1 MKKKL
6 FAYGIYML
14 GISSVISAL
23 IVICTSSLLLASKD
37 IKYKNGVVESE
48 VIVMRDGKQVYATH
62 NYSEIQLQNILLT
75 AKNGSLTYR
84 ENGVSYR
91 VSQQTYKD
99 GAILLRLSPVIDFGY
114 AEKLIFVLYAA
125 SFIIIYILVLLLVL
139 RRIGRG
145 IVQPLETLTEH
156 TRLLASGSLDENIPD
171 EGVSEINA
179 LGKEIETLRL
189 RLKKEVYQNKKSAD
203 SRKFL
208 ISSMSHDLRTPITSL
223 HGYLEGI
230 IDGVADSEEK
240 RGLYVRKA
248 LEKVDLIN
256 RMIGDL
262 LLYSKLDQNQIE
274 FHCTYVDIAKYLEA
288 FMLDSK
294 LYFSR
299 GQKKITFENELQ
311 ANYSVYIDV
320 SQFDRVMN
328 NITSNAYKYI
338 PEKTGLVRIMLREN
352 SSGVIIEVHDNGSG
366 ISAEDLPKIFDRFYR
381 CEKSRQIKGSSGLGL
396 AISKQIVENMNGRI
410 WAVSKEGAG
419 TSIMI
424 TFKKHLTKGAEADGS
439 RNEENTDN

>member
-1 MKKKL
+1 MKKRL

-14 GISSVISAL
+14 VISSVISVL

-37 IKYKNGVVESE
+37 IKYKNGVMESE
-48 VIVMRDGKQVYATH
+48 VIVMRDGKQIYSTH

-75 AKNGSLTYR
+75 AKNDSLTYC
-84 ENGVSYR
+84 ENGVSYK

-114 AEKLIFVLYAA
+114 TEKLIFILYAA

-139 RRIGRG
+139 RRIDRG
-145 IVQPLETLTEH
+145 IVKPLETITEH
-156 TRLLASGSLDENIPD
+156 TRLLSSGSLDENIPD

-179 LGKEIETLRL
+179 LGKEIEALRL

-230 IDGVADSEEK
+230 IDGIADSEEK
-240 RGLYVRKA
+240 RQIYVRKA

-288 FMLDSK
+288 FMLDSR

-299 GQKKITFENELQ
+299 GQKNITFKNDLQ
-311 ANYSVYIDV
+311 AKYSVYIDV
-320 SQFDRVMN
+320 SQFDRVMS

-338 PEKTGLVRIMLREN
+338 PEKTGLVEIMLREN

-366 ISAEDLPKIFDRFYR
+366 ISADDLPKIFDRFYR

-424 TFKKHLTKGAEADGS
+424 TFKKYLSKGAEADGS
-439 RNEENTDN
+439 RNKENTDN

>member
-1 MKKKL
+1 
-6 FAYGIYML
+6 
-14 GISSVISAL
+14 
-23 IVICTSSLLLASKD
+23 
-37 IKYKNGVVESE
+37 
-48 VIVMRDGKQVYATH
+48 
-62 NYSEIQLQNILLT
+62 
-75 AKNGSLTYR
+75 
-84 ENGVSYR
+84 
-91 VSQQTYKD
+91 
-99 GAILLRLSPVIDFGY
+99 
-114 AEKLIFVLYAA
+114 
-125 SFIIIYILVLLLVL
+125 
-139 RRIGRG
+139 
-145 IVQPLETLTEH
+145 
-156 TRLLASGSLDENIPD
+156 
-171 EGVSEINA
+171 
-179 LGKEIETLRL
+179 
-189 RLKKEVYQNKKSAD
+189 
-203 SRKFL
+203 
-208 ISSMSHDLRTPITSL
+208 
-223 HGYLEGI
+223 
-230 IDGVADSEEK
+230 
-240 RGLYVRKA
+240 
-248 LEKVDLIN
+248 
-256 RMIGDL
+256 MIGDL

-320 SQFDRVMN
+320 SQFDRVMS

-424 TFKKHLTKGAEADGS
+424 TFKKHLMKGAEADGS

>member
-1 MKKKL
+1 MFVVAQRRLATALPAIGCVGRFGDSGEYTPSPQLMNGSYTFSGMGGGLPVITEDVLSQLAAWQRWKNQSSQTAAMSL
-6 FAYGIYML
+6 SASL
-14 GISSVISAL
+14 GPL
-23 IVICTSSLLLASKD
+23 
-37 IKYKNGVVESE
+37 VVNQSFSFYAGQF
-48 VIVMRDGKQVYATH
+48 DGKQVYATH

-84 ENGVSYR
+84 ENGVIYR

-145 IVQPLETLTEH
+145 VVQPLETLTEH

-288 FMLDSK
+288 
-294 LYFSR
+294 
-299 GQKKITFENELQ
+299 
-311 ANYSVYIDV
+311 
-320 SQFDRVMN
+320 
-328 NITSNAYKYI
+328 
-338 PEKTGLVRIMLREN
+338 
-352 SSGVIIEVHDNGSG
+352 
-366 ISAEDLPKIFDRFYR
+366 
-381 CEKSRQIKGSSGLGL
+381 
-396 AISKQIVENMNGRI
+396 
-410 WAVSKEGAG
+410 
-419 TSIMI
+419 
-424 TFKKHLTKGAEADGS
+424 
-439 RNEENTDN
+439 

>member
-1 MKKKL
+1 M
-6 FAYGIYML
+6 F
-14 GISSVISAL
+14 SRS
-23 IVICTSSLLLASKD
+23 
-37 IKYKNGVVESE
+37 
-48 VIVMRDGKQVYATH
+48 
-62 NYSEIQLQNILLT
+62 
-75 AKNGSLTYR
+75 
-84 ENGVSYR
+84 
-91 VSQQTYKD
+91 
-99 GAILLRLSPVIDFGY
+99 
-114 AEKLIFVLYAA
+114 
-125 SFIIIYILVLLLVL
+125 
-139 RRIGRG
+139 
-145 IVQPLETLTEH
+145 ETLTEH

-240 RGLYVRKA
+240 RRLYVRKA

-320 SQFDRVMN
+320 SQFDRVMS
-328 NITSNAYKYI
+328 NISSNAYKYI
-338 PEKTGLVRIMLREN
+338 PEKQGLSE
-352 SSGVIIEVHDNGSG
+352 
-366 ISAEDLPKIFDRFYR
+366 
-381 CEKSRQIKGSSGLGL
+381 
-396 AISKQIVENMNGRI
+396 
-410 WAVSKEGAG
+410 
-419 TSIMI
+419 
-424 TFKKHLTKGAEADGS
+424 
-439 RNEENTDN
+439 